1 MVTYSLRVAV
11 APVQLRVSRLNEL
24 LENSEK
30 NNHLAMLEIIN
41 LKFDYNKAEV
51 LRDIN
56 LTISIGV
63 DDLIK

>member
-1 MVTYSLRVAV
+1 
-11 APVQLRVSRLNEL
+11 
-24 LENSEK
+24 
-30 NNHLAMLEIIN
+30 MLEIIN